1 MRQTALNSV
10 FELAK
15 IDPRILFIGS
25 DLGHGT
31 LERMKTELP
40 NQFFMEGIAEQHII
54 GFAAGLAKQG
64 FIPFVNTIATF
75 FTRRA
80 YEQIAIDLALHKSH
94 VVLLASGGG
103 MVYAPLGPTHTA
115 IEDIALMSAIPGMK
129 IACPADPLEMNEVIL
144 SSIKEP
150 GPWYIRMG
158 KGGEPTV
165 VDKYST
171 KFGNVKLFGGG
182 AEKVLLVTTGILLHT
197 SLELKSSDEELGSR
211 FAILHIPILDE
222 LESESVIRKVR
233 EADTVVILEEH
244 IPVGGIFTQMLH
256 LAHKFGIDT
265 RKLVQISL
273 PHVFPHNYGSQR
285 EHLAHHKLDKFGI
298 SEILMKII
306 DSIEYN
312 WKK

>member
-15 IDPRILFIGS
+15 IDSRILFIGS

-31 LERMKTELP
+31 LEAMKTDLP

-80 YEQIAIDLALHKSH
+80 FEQIAIDLALHNSH

-129 IACPADPLEMNEVIL
+129 IACPADPLEMKEIIA
-144 SSIKEP
+144 SSVNSP
-150 GPWYIRMG
+150 GPWYIRFG

-165 VDKYST
+165 VNKCST
-171 KFGNVKLFGGG
+171 RIGHVKLFGGE
-182 AEKVLLVTTGILLHT
+182 AEKILIVTTGITLHIA
-197 SLELKSSDEELGSR
+197 LELKSSDIDLGR
-211 FAILHIPILDE
+211 KFAILHIPILEE
-222 LESESVIRKVR
+222 LESEYVISRLRDADSVLV
-233 EADTVVILEEH
+233 LEEH
-244 IPVGGIFTQMLH
+244 IPIGGIFTRMLH
-256 LAHKFGIDT
+256 IGHKFGLDT
-265 RKLVQISL
+265 RNFRQLSL
-273 PHVFPHNYGSQR
+273 PFLFSHHYGSQK
-285 EHLAHHKLDKFGI
+285 EHLAHNKLDKIGLSDLI
-298 SEILMKII
+298 KDII
-306 DSIEYN
+306 E
-312 WKK
+312 